1 MTNPTIR
8 LIYIRHNPANNIF
21 VKVPGAL
28 LAAEGVKIV
37 TYANVLYLV
46 VLCRVR
52 KDKIAWHCFALACCT
67 DQSVYQQGQLETSD
81 WTLQFSRLGE
91 TLHRK

>member
-52 KDKIAWHCFALACCT
+52 KDKIA
-67 DQSVYQQGQLETSD
+67 
-81 WTLQFSRLGE
+81 
-91 TLHRK
+91 